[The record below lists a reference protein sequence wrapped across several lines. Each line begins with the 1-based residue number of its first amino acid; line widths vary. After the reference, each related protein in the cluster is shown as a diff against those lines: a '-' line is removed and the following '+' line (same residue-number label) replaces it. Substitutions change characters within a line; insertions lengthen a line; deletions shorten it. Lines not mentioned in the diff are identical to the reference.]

1 MVKTKQVTRK
11 KKKKRT
17 FVVADPE
24 RDNVL
29 LDAIYLIKL
38 SLYLW
43 CQFFEV
49 LFFLGGGVINLAM
62 FVGLLTL

>member
-1 MVKTKQVTRK
+1 MQIWALLTFDKNWHFTLIKKSKACEKEMVKTKQVTC

-29 LDAIYLIKL
+29 PDAIYLIKL
-38 SLYLW
+38 S
-43 CQFFEV
+43 
-49 LFFLGGGVINLAM
+49 
-62 FVGLLTL
+62 

>member
-29 LDAIYLIKL
+29 PDAIYLIKL
-38 SLYLW
+38 S
-43 CQFFEV
+43 
-49 LFFLGGGVINLAM
+49 
-62 FVGLLTL
+62 

>member
-1 MVKTKQVTRK
+1 MVKTKQVTC

-29 LDAIYLIKL
+29 PDAIYLIKL
-38 SLYLW
+38 SEYLW
-43 CQFFEV
+43 CQFF
-49 LFFLGGGVINLAM
+49 
-62 FVGLLTL
+62 